1 MKVFQRISKGSIVLL
16 FALAALGVSTWQGWN
31 WWNWASAAPVEA
43 ATQTAPKIKL
53 EIPQGTSAQEI
64 GRYLQELGVIRSTT
78 AWDLWARW
86 LMMQEP
92 EGGFKA
98 GTYQFSPTEP
108 LQTIAAKIWRGEV
121 VTMNFTIPE
130 GWTLKQMATYFEQ
143 QGLFSAQD
151 FLKATE
157 QIPLTQYGWLPEV
170 AAGLPRLEGYLYPDT
185 YQIDG
190 NVTPDAV
197 IRQMLNR
204 FEQVALPLYQQ
215 NQGQGPT
222 QLSLAQWVTLSSIVE
237 REAVVASER
246 NLIAGVFLNRLRK
259 EIPLGADPTVEYGL
273 GITQTPDN
281 PLTFE
286 QVSRPSPYNTY
297 LNQGLPPTPIAS
309 PGVASLKAVLN
320 PEITDY
326 LYFVARYDGTHV
338 FSRTLAEH
346 QAAQTTIH
354 DRRDAVKGRSS
365 PAATPSPKA
374 N

>member
-16 FALAALGVSTWQGWN
+16 FALAALGISTWQGWS

-43 ATQTAPKIKL
+43 GTQTAPKIKL
-53 EIPQGTSAQEI
+53 EIPPGTSAQEI
-64 GRYLQELGVIRSTT
+64 GRDLQALGVIRSAV
-78 AWDLWARW
+78 AWDLWSRW
-86 LMMQEP
+86 QMMREP

-98 GTYQFSPTEP
+98 GLYQFSPTEP
-108 LQTIAAKIWRGEV
+108 LEAIAAKIWQGEV
-121 VTMNFTIPE
+121 VTQNFTIPE

-151 FLKATE
+151 FLKTTE
-157 QIPLTQYGWLPEV
+157 QIPLTQYAWLPEA

-185 YQIDG
+185 YQISGD
-190 NVTPDAV
+190 VTPESV
-197 IRQMLNR
+197 IRQMLSR

-215 NQGQGPT
+215 TQGQGT
-222 QLSLAQWVTLSSIVE
+222 AQLTLAQWVTLSSIVE

-320 PEITDY
+320 PETTDY

-346 QAAQTTIH
+346 QAAQTAIH
-354 DRRDAVKGRSS
+354 DRRDATKGRSS